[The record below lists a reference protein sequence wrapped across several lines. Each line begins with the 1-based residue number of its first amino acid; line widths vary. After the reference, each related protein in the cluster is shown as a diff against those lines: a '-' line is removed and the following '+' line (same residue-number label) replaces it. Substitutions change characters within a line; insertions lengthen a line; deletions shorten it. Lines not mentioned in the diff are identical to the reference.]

1 MAFGALATVVQE
13 YVAYGIKAHL
23 EPPQNDPVDYTCT
36 VAVVQPFK
44 RSLQYRERI
53 DRKYRDDASLNLPKS
68 EDEFRR
74 WFVARAVSRA
84 RAAIALDELPRLGG
98 AAFSYSPERPVAASD
113 KEVQFTI
120 LSALR
125 TLRRLDPRHS
135 GHVPLDAGG
144 ICLVRGISKG
154 QFDYNRGRLEER
166 GWVERFA
173 RGWDDN
179 NYKMCIT
186 EKGLRALEEIEAS
199 RGGEVEGAAV
209 QTGARPQTA
218 VGSPKYFVAHEFSD
232 AQTDD
237 LREAINKAVGGSGL
251 MPCYAD
257 VELRQDHVALD
268 EILTKIRSARFGI
281 YEASNPSKPNVFLE
295 LGAGLALGVP
305 SIIICREGT
314 QLPADIE
321 GLDRIEYKSYLDLT
335 RQLRERLKPYL

>member
-1 MAFGALATVVQE
+1 MVSGALTTVVQQ
-13 YVAYGIKAHL
+13 YVAYGIKARL
-23 EPPQNDPVDYTCT
+23 TLPQADPGDYTCT

-68 EDEFRR
+68 DDEFQR
-74 WFVARAVSRA
+74 WFLALAVSRA

-98 AAFSYSPERPVAASD
+98 ATFSYSPQQPVAVSD
-113 KEVQFTI
+113 NEVRFTI

-125 TLRRLDPRHS
+125 TLRRLDPQHS

-144 ICLVRGISKG
+144 ICLVRRISKG
-154 QFDYNRGRLEER
+154 KFDYNRGRLEER

-199 RGGEVEGAAV
+199 RGSEVEGAAV

-218 VGSPKYFVAHEFSD
+218 VGSPKYFVAHEFGD

-237 LREAINKAVGGSGL
+237 LRDAISKAVGGSGL
-251 MPCYAD
+251 TPCYAD
-257 VELRQDHVALD
+257 AELRQDHFSLD
-268 EILTKIRSARFGI
+268 EILGKIRNARFGI
-281 YEASNPSKPNVFLE
+281 YEASNPNKPNVFIE

-305 SIIICREGT
+305 AIIICREGT
-314 QLPADIE
+314 QLPAGIE
-321 GLDRIEYKSYLDLT
+321 GLDRIEYKTYLDLT
-335 RQLRERLKPYL
+335 QQLRERLKPYL